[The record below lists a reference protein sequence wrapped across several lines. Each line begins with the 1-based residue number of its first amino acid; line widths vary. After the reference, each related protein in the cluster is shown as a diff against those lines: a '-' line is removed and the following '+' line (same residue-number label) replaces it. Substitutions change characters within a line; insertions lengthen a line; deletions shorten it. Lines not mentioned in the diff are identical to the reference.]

1 MERIRKIELDN
12 VTPQVF
18 DGIGDLH
25 SEIWQSHVTFERGK
39 TYLVEADSGKGKST
53 FCSYLIGYRNDY
65 SGHIRFDDS
74 DVSGYNAS
82 MWAEIRQKHVSLLFQ
97 ELRMFPELTAMENV
111 QIKNQLTG
119 HTDETVIHTWFERLG
134 IQNKMDQ
141 KMGKMSFGQQ
151 QRVAMMRAL
160 AQPFDFLIVDEPIS
174 HLDDRNSQVMAE
186 MMMEEAKR
194 KEACVIVTSIGKHM
208 DLKYDK
214 ILKL

>member
-1 MERIRKIELDN
+1 MERINRIELDD
-12 VTPQVF
+12 VTPRVF
-18 DGIGDLH
+18 EGIGDLH
-25 SEIWQSHVTFERGK
+25 SDIWQSHVTFERGK

-65 SGHIRFDDS
+65 SGHIRFDND

-82 MWAEIRQKHVSLLFQ
+82 RWADIRQRHVSLLFQ

-119 HTDETVIHTWFERLG
+119 HTDNAVILSWFERLG
-134 IQNKMDQ
+134 IQDKVEQ
-141 KMGKMSFGQQ
+141 KMGRMSFGQQ

-194 KEACVIVTSIGKHM
+194 KDACVIVTSIGKHM
-208 DLKYDK
+208 NLPYDK
-214 ILKL
+214 VLKL

>member
-1 MERIRKIELDN
+1 MEKIRKIELDN

-82 MWAEIRQKHVSLLFQ
+82 MWADIRQKARQPALSGAAHVS
-97 ELRMFPELTAMENV
+97 
-111 QIKNQLTG
+111 
-119 HTDETVIHTWFERLG
+119 
-134 IQNKMDQ
+134 
-141 KMGKMSFGQQ
+141 
-151 QRVAMMRAL
+151 
-160 AQPFDFLIVDEPIS
+160 
-174 HLDDRNSQVMAE
+174 
-186 MMMEEAKR
+186 
-194 KEACVIVTSIGKHM
+194 
-208 DLKYDK
+208 
-214 ILKL
+214 